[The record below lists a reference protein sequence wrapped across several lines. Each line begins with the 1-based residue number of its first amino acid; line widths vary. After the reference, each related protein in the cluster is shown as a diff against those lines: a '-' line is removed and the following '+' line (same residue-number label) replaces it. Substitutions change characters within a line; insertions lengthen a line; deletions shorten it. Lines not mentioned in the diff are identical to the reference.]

1 MMLVEDERI
10 MAPELRRRLTRVGNA
25 KDIRLG
31 IPSIDAC
38 RDVNGMRHAF
48 AIHDRCGSGNPVL
61 RRGGDYAVRL
71 LGRYVDNNNTPTIPV
86 KPSLCKPYGLF
97 DLLKRLDLVE
107 GTVMYDNTLYHVLVE
122 RRYVAMA

>member
-1 MMLVEDERI
+1 MVLAV
-10 MAPELRRRLTRVGNA
+10 RRHDACAAA
-25 KDIRLG
+25 KSRKLFTSVQKVCG
-31 IPSIDAC
+31 YTIPSITAC
-38 RDVNGMRHAF
+38 RHVNGMRHAF
-48 AIHDRCGSGNPVL
+48 AIHDGCGSGNPVL